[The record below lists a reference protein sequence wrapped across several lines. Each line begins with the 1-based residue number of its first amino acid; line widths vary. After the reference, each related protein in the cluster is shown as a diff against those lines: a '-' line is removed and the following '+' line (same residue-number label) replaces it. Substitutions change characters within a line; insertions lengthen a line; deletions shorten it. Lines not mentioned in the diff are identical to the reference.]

1 MYRLPQLART
11 SVGSKV
17 FVAVSGLFLIGFL
30 IMHMLGNMT
39 LLQGPE
45 AMNDYAHWLKGHP
58 LLWVARIGLV
68 LIFAAHIA
76 MALTLAVANRKARP
90 IRYRVRGSVRTG
102 QASRYILLT
111 GLLVLAFLIYHLLH
125 FTFGVVLPANATFLD
140 AEGRADVYRMTVL
153 GFQNPWVSGSYIVA
167 MVVLWFH
174 LLHGASSLVQTLGI
188 SHDAYNPLLRGGA
201 VVVSTLIVVGNIA
214 LPTSVWMG
222 WVSI

>member
-45 AMNDYAHWLKGHP
+45 AMNDYAHWLQGHP
-58 LLWVARIGLV
+58 LLWVARIGLA

-76 MALTLAVANRKARP
+76 MALILTVANRKARP
-90 IRYRVRGSVRTG
+90 IRYRVRGSVRSG
-102 QASRYILLT
+102 QVSRFILLT

-125 FTFGVVLPANATFLD
+125 FTFGVVQPANATLVD
-140 AEGRADVYRMTVL
+140 AEGRPDVYRMTVL

-188 SHDAYNPLLRGGA
+188 SHDAYNPLLRTGA
-201 VVVSTLIVVGNIA
+201 VAVSTLIVVGNIA
-214 LPTSVWMG
+214 IPTAVWLG